1 MQAGREG
8 WVKRGP
14 PPPIWQQPLWQPPA
28 IPWQQARPQ
37 REVQQDGGVT
47 PPREGLK
54 LDNRSK
60 KDDAWDAARRADFE
74 KSNVKALNQYQCDES
89 PPTLTVAVSGAI
101 GSQAGRS
108 RPLRVAGPE
117 SEGR

>member
-1 MQAGREG
+1 MQQPWLWWSPSGY
-8 WVKRGP
+8 WVQP
-14 PPPIWQQPLWQPPA
+14 PPPPPLWQQPLWQPPA

-37 REVQQDGGVT
+37 REVQQGGGVT

-60 KDDAWDAARRADFE
+60 KDDAWDTARRAGFE
-74 KSNVKALNQYQCDES
+74 KSNAKALNQYQCDES

-101 GSQAGRS
+101 G
-108 RPLRVAGPE
+108 
-117 SEGR
+117 